1 MTVLFKCPFF
11 TKKEKAG
18 GSSKENMGISV
29 PVKKQKLIKGWVK
42 MYIPWGYFDLL
53 LPCSCDML
61 ITGICRGEYFVK

>member
-18 GSSKENMGISV
+18 GSSKENTGISV

-42 MYIPWGYFDLL
+42 IYIPWGYFEN
-53 LPCSCDML
+53 PVSFS
-61 ITGICRGEYFVK
+61 I